1 MDGLQKIAHPLGRI
15 MMGLLFLIA
24 GFGKVMAGAPIGGYI
39 ESKIPGLGFMAW
51 PVSLFELTMGILLI
65 IGLQTRLVSL
75 ALVGFCLF
83 TGLIFH
89 GFADQTGMLKNIA
102 LAGGYLIL
110 FAKGSGGMSIDK
122 S

>member
-1 MDGLQKIAHPLGRI
+1 MDELQKRAHPLGRI
-15 MMGLLFLIA
+15 LMGLMFLVS
-24 GFGKVMAGAPIGGYI
+24 GYGKIMGGASIGGYI
-39 ESKIPGLGFMAW
+39 ESKIPGFGFMAW
-51 PVSLFELTMGILLI
+51 PVSIFELTVGILLI

-75 ALVGFCLF
+75 AAAVFCVF
-83 TGLIFH
+83 TALIFH
-89 GFADQTGMLKNIA
+89 GFADQINMLKNIA

>member
-1 MDGLQKIAHPLGRI
+1 
-15 MMGLLFLIA
+15 MGLLFLLA
-24 GFGKVMAGAPIGGYI
+24 GLGKVTSGAAIGGFI

-51 PVSLFELTMGILLI
+51 PVSIFELGAGILLI
-65 IGLQTRLVSL
+65 IGLQTRYVSL

-83 TGLIFH
+83 TGLIYH

-102 LAGGYLIL
+102 LAGGFLIL